1 MNSFLVTTAE
11 EMAERGWSELDFVLV
26 TGDAYVDH
34 PSFAGSVIGR
44 YLEHHGYRV
53 GIIAQPDWHDVKAFT
68 VLGKPRLASLVT
80 AGNLDSMLNKFTA
93 AKKKRSGDDY
103 SPGGEGGHRP
113 DRATL
118 VYANRMRQA
127 FKDTPVIIGG
137 IEASLRR
144 FAHYDYWSDTV
155 RRSLLVDA
163 KADALVYGMG
173 ELAILELARALDT
186 GNFVASLPHIRGI
199 CYMSQD
205 IPDNAVLCPSYEAV
219 CESKEEFAT
228 AFRLQYDEQDPVH
241 GRTVVQAHGNRYM
254 VQNRP
259 AKPLTEAEMD
269 EIYTLPF
276 TRTWHP
282 MYDAKG
288 GVPALQEVQFSLVSH
303 RGCFGSCSFCAIT
316 NHQGRIMQHRSHES
330 LLAEAKQMMTLP
342 NFKGYIHDVG
352 GPTANFR
359 HVACK
364 KQEQYGACR
373 GKTCAAPIACEQLDT
388 SHEDYLA
395 LLRKLRKLPGVKKV
409 FVRSGLR
416 YDYILEDNNKAF
428 VKELCEHHVSGQLK
442 VAPEHVSNKVTTIM
456 GKAGKDVFLKFKL
469 WFEEAN
475 RQLGKKQYLVPYFM
489 SSHPGCTLDDAIE
502 LAEFLRDHHMYPE
515 QVQDFIPTPGSLST
529 AMYYTGIHPLTGESV
544 YVARKGRDKA
554 KQRALMQYKNPDNYQ
569 LVKEALLERN
579 RKDLIGFGPHCLIPP
594 RPIRAE
600 AKRFAKKH
608 NNAKQERRK
617 KR

>member
-93 AKKKRSGDDY
+93 AKKKRSNDDY

-205 IPDNAVLCPSYEAV
+205 IPDNAVLCPSYESV

-373 GKTCAAPIACEQLDT
+373 GKTCAVPIACEQLDT